1 MSLLIGTNGSRS
13 SLISTAADRNFVI
26 KIIRRYFL
34 PNIGQLAHIARKN
47 MPSYAIDF
55 LGTGTQA
62 DPYSLKPNSDEFNG
76 WVLADGKYYSKDSF
90 PDAWNVFATDRGESY
105 FRIPCIDDFIKAN
118 ANAQTYVEEQHSS
131 TIVDHCHKIDING
144 EKKTTG
150 RIINALSCYVSGG
163 TNKTG
168 LMFNGDRSSPNKTV
182 YKTIS
187 KQNVGKFL
195 NGGEYDSFAPVFHT
209 GGGTEDNPT
218 VLKNIDLNI
227 PPNASFKDVKLNY
240 NGNDNEI
247 RPRCVCIYTMVYIGR
262 QIQ

>member
-26 KIIRRYFL
+26 EIIRRYFL

-90 PDAWNVFATDRGESY
+90 PDAWNVFAADRGESY

-131 TIVDHCHKIDING
+131 TIVDHCHEIDING
-144 EKKTTG
+144 QQQTTG
-150 RIINALSCYVSGG
+150 HITNALSCYVSGG
-163 TNKTG
+163 TTTNG
-168 LMFNGDRSSPNKTV
+168 LMFNGDMSAPKEDA

-187 KQNVGKFL
+187 KQNIGNFL
-195 NGGEYDSFAPVFHT
+195 NGGIYDSFAPVFHT
-209 GGGTEDNPT
+209 GGGYDTPN
-218 VLKNIDLNI
+218 LKKIDLHI

>member
-26 KIIRRYFL
+26 KIIQRYFL

-55 LGTGTQA
+55 LGMGTQA
-62 DPYSLKPNSDEFNG
+62 NPYSLKPNSDEFNG

-90 PDAWNVFATDRGESY
+90 PDAWNVFAADRGESY

-131 TIVDHCHKIDING
+131 TIADHCHKIDINSKRQ
-144 EKKTTG
+144 ETG
-150 RIINALSCYVSGG
+150 SITNALSCYVSAG

-168 LMFNGDRSSPNKTV
+168 LMFDGTKSKYR
-182 YKTIS
+182 TIS
-187 KQNVGKFL
+187 KDNIGKFL
-195 NGGEYDSFAPVFHT
+195 NGGDYDSYTPVFHT
-209 GGGTEDNPT
+209 GGGEDTNSTIDLKT
-218 VLKNIDLNI
+218 VDLNI
-227 PPNASFKDVKLNY
+227 PPNACFKDVKLNY

-247 RPRCVCIYTMVYIGR
+247 HPRCVCIYTMVYIGR

>member
-26 KIIRRYFL
+26 KIIQRYFL

-62 DPYSLKPNSDEFNG
+62 EPYSLKPNSDEFNG

-90 PDAWNVFATDRGESY
+90 PDAWNVFAADRGESY
-105 FRIPCIDDFIKAN
+105 FRIPCINDFIKAN

-131 TIVDHCHKIDING
+131 TIVDHCHEIDIDG
-144 EKKTTG
+144 QQQTTG
-150 RIINALSCYVSGG
+150 HITNALSCYVSAG
-163 TNKTG
+163 TTTTG
-168 LMFNGDRSSPNKTV
+168 LMFNGDMSASKEDA

-187 KQNVGKFL
+187 KQNIGNFL
-195 NGGEYDSFAPVFHT
+195 NGGKYDLFAPVFHT
-209 GGGTEDNPT
+209 GGGNDIPN
-218 VLKNIDLNI
+218 LKKIDLHI
-227 PPNASFKDVKLNY
+227 PPNAYFKDVKLNY
-240 NGNDNEI
+240 NGSDNEI
-247 RPRCVCIYTMVYIGR
+247 HPKCVCIYTMVYIGR